1 MISSRLL
8 TGALALLAA
17 SVVNA
22 GVCYPPSIRTLS
34 TTVATSSSSIETTST
49 SESAS
54 TTETGASSD
63 TTSAEPSTTDLVITT
78 TSNAEATSD
87 TTTSAATTTTS
98 APVDNPPAGSCT
110 DADDCLL
117 STDPLCVLG
126 LCECVNDVCVP
137 QDIESCSVDADCSSG
152 QICEN
157 GVCTTPPPE
166 CASTQDCRN
175 LGRCIIFPVLC
186 PCVSG
191 QCEG

>member
-22 GVCYPPSIRTLS
+22 GVCYPSSIRTLS

-49 SESAS
+49 SESAI

-63 TTSAEPSTTDLVITT
+63 TTSAEASTTDLVITT
-78 TSNAEATSD
+78 TAEATSD

-98 APVDNPPAGSCT
+98 APVDNPPAGSCI
-110 DADDCLL
+110 DANDCLL

-137 QDIESCSVDADCSSG
+137 QDIESCSVDAECSQG

-166 CASTQDCRN
+166 CASAQDCRN
-175 LGRCIIFPVLC
+175 LGRCVIFPVLC

-191 QCEG
+191 QCAG